1 MDKITYEKILEYCTK
16 KYGRILVPVERDF
29 VIRSFLESY
38 YQAIEAHKKAH
49 NGMEPNEDELAT
61 IINTLTSDTTLHSYA
76 YSAQTYYE
84 KLTSTIESSFE
95 KKMGKFEFLKTL
107 GTNLLSSLA
116 YSFLL
121 IFIFWIAKDQIATWL
136 LQLIG

>member
-38 YQAIEAHKKAH
+38 YKAH

-76 YSAQTYYE
+76 DSAQTYYE

>member
-76 YSAQTYYE
+76 DSAQTYYE
-84 KLTSTIESSFE
+84 KLTSI
-95 KKMGKFEFLKTL
+95 
-107 GTNLLSSLA
+107 TN
-116 YSFLL
+116 
-121 IFIFWIAKDQIATWL
+121 IK
-136 LQLIG
+136 